1 MKKYYLLTLLVL
13 IALVSKRAYSF
24 FIIEDSSK
32 EITTIPDGYIVDTN
46 ASKCSNGSIE
56 WEDSKSSAVFK
67 SNGPAQCQ
75 IYLRL
80 DEEEVYYESLESAIE
95 DFSMNTTDNAILE
108 KENAVVS
115 VNISAKRIKLLKDII
130 LKKKV
135 KIPNNLL
142 INLNG
147 HTLSFSKEES
157 VDSFI
162 DVEDNVELYIYG
174 KKSESSIKYEDNNH
188 IPIFSIGEKSQI
200 KIDGI
205 KFRVSYTG
213 ESVYSVLKDNGNH
226 SRIFLDDI
234 KMETEGKNINL
245 FYSSSPVDIRVS
257 DSVFKI
263 TSIENTTIINGI
275 GKDANVSINST
286 KIIYDESLYSSNSG
300 ALIIVPNGNIEIVD
314 SNFIIESLSQLN
326 DQSKI
331 IAKNLIIKNSNISSS
346 LNSKCSIID
355 IMDTGTI
362 EDLNFVATDTQD
374 YFGITHYG
382 NNQLQVKSS
391 KIELDD
397 NGIGIY
403 SSNGLVDLENSD
415 ITAKRN
421 IVVIEG

>member
-1 MKKYYLLTLLVL
+1 
-13 IALVSKRAYSF
+13 
-24 FIIEDSSK
+24 
-32 EITTIPDGYIVDTN
+32 
-46 ASKCSNGSIE
+46 
-56 WEDSKSSAVFK
+56 
-67 SNGPAQCQ
+67 
-75 IYLRL
+75 
-80 DEEEVYYESLESAIE
+80 
-95 DFSMNTTDNAILE
+95 
-108 KENAVVS
+108 
-115 VNISAKRIKLLKDII
+115 
-130 LKKKV
+130 
-135 KIPNNLL
+135 
-142 INLNG
+142 
-147 HTLSFSKEES
+147 
-157 VDSFI
+157 
-162 DVEDNVELYIYG
+162 
-174 KKSESSIKYEDNNH
+174 
-188 IPIFSIGEKSQI
+188 
-200 KIDGI
+200 
-205 KFRVSYTG
+205 
-213 ESVYSVLKDNGNH
+213 
-226 SRIFLDDI
+226 
-234 KMETEGKNINL
+234 METEGKNINL